1 MRREARVRREALN
14 HLHASTIWTSLAEN
28 STLGAVMNLKIPE
41 NLSRIRVSDAVT
53 RTLESGVRQ
62 GEAEHS
68 TLRRGTSEIP
78 SGCNT
83 LFSKRLTMLCNLAS
97 S

>member
-1 MRREARVRREALN
+1 
-14 HLHASTIWTSLAEN
+14 
-28 STLGAVMNLKIPE
+28 MNRKIPE

-68 TLRRGTSEIP
+68 TRIG
-78 SGCNT
+78 
-83 LFSKRLTMLCNLAS
+83 KRAGIHVKADGLCNGYYV
-97 S
+97 